1 MLRADSTISSFLGGA
16 RELPIKFKMVYV
28 ERGKRH
34 ESLQPRY
41 DGPAIVL
48 KNQGKVLTIKYLH
61 RNGKTHTV
69 NIERVKP
76 VHKLR
81 DEYADFNLPIPTCLL
96 REATPIG
103 DVEDDDAVDMYDDND
118 SIVIEVNND
127 AESTLTLSDA
137 RL

>member
-1 MLRADSTISSFLGGA
+1 M
-16 RELPIKFKMVYV
+16 
-28 ERGKRH
+28 
-34 ESLQPRY
+34 
-41 DGPAIVL
+41 
-48 KNQGKVLTIKYLH
+48 TIKYLH
-61 RNGKTHTV
+61 GDGKTHTV

-81 DEYADFNLPIPTCLL
+81 DEYADMNLPIPTCLL

-137 RL
+137 RLRSMCRRKERKAVAVSLFGNETNDRTPKSDVAVCGRRSGRIKEKPGWSQDYA